1 MFSMYSNIADVDFD
15 HPIKLTSH
23 TSLFAILNVLE
34 PEHILSSHSDDT
46 SHQTTPPWGYR
57 FEPDLY
63 CPTNGFRTEFLERQG
78 GKRKAR
84 QERDEREQ
92 SSLTLW
98 ILHTHSL

>member
-46 SHQTTPPWGYR
+46 SHQTTPP
-57 FEPDLY
+57 
-63 CPTNGFRTEFLERQG
+63 
-78 GKRKAR
+78 
-84 QERDEREQ
+84 
-92 SSLTLW
+92 
-98 ILHTHSL
+98 